1 MTKRRLSLLL
11 LLVCSVALWF
21 IVQNNPGD
29 KRLSQLYVDEH
40 MWEQL
45 KSDRQAFVSNNPIF
59 HAVYLNGYE
68 PAYDHKDNL
77 LLYSLIE
84 DHPMAYDPPVKV
96 SSAQSNV
103 KMALLGDRISDEMI
117 RRNEAISVMFY
128 TNEHYEIYQLKGTT
142 LPLIEIEIS
151 AVDIPIEA
159 VSTRFSLF
167 DNRKGTL
174 NRVVDNPATIHLRGN
189 HIDSVFGYYKK
200 DYRIAL
206 QSQSAGKNERKNHVS
221 LLGLRQDDD
230 WILKAQYNDKDKI
243 REVFSTNLWYESC
256 SENNEFHIQNGTQYR
271 FVEVFIGQE
280 YMGIYGL
287 CHPIDAKQLGLRDG
301 DHFYKKN
308 DTRPETGIDFN
319 QTGPVPGYEYRGN
332 HFENPDWEH
341 LRHYYRTLLNTQEAQ
356 ASDLYEITDVKNAI
370 DIFLFLNLIQ
380 GIDHAHVRD
389 QNAVYNLFFSAKTDN
404 DGKIKI
410 LYTPWD
416 MDRTWGMGFEDEV
429 VIEPSYHVIIDTS
442 IVTRLLEL
450 NDREMA
456 KMVLMRYKE
465 LRSGQWSE
473 RGLEEMLLS
482 FEKDVFHSGAYARDY
497 DRWYAFRGWTPR
509 VSYSEFIEYVHERLK
524 HMDEYVDNLAF
535 EYGIES

>member
-1 MTKRRLSLLL
+1 MKKRFSLFLL
-11 LLVCSVALWF
+11 FLCSLTLMF
-21 IVQNNPGD
+21 ILRHNLGEA
-29 KRLSQLYVDEH
+29 RLSQLYVDEDT
-40 MWEQL
+40 WKQL
-45 KSDRQAFVSNNPIF
+45 MDDRQEFVSNDPIF
-59 HAVYLNGYE
+59 HAIYLNGYE
-68 PAYDHKDNL
+68 PGYDHKDKL
-77 LLYSLIE
+77 LLYSMIE
-84 DHPMAYDPPVKV
+84 EHSMAYDPPVRI
-96 SSAQSNV
+96 SSAQHNV
-103 KMALLGDRISDEMI
+103 RAAFLGNPISDELM
-117 RRNEAISVMFY
+117 RNNEAISVMFY
-128 TNEHYEIYQLKGTT
+128 TDAHYEIYELKCTT
-142 LPLIEIEIS
+142 LPIIEIGIS
-151 AVDIPIEA
+151 AVDIPKEA

-167 DNRKGTL
+167 DNRKEAL
-174 NRVVDNPATIHLRGN
+174 NRVVDNSATIHLRGN
-189 HIDSVFGYYKK
+189 HIDSIFGYHKK

-206 QSQSAGKNERKNHVS
+206 QSQSVGKNMRKNHVS

-256 SENNEFHIQNGTQYR
+256 SSNHEFLIQNGTQYK

-287 CHPIDAKQLGLRDG
+287 CHPIDAKQLGLGDK

-308 DTRPETGIDFN
+308 DTRPETGIDFH

-332 HFENPDWEH
+332 NFENPDWEH
-341 LRHYYRTLLNTQEAQ
+341 LRHYYRTLLHTQEDH

-370 DIFLFLNLIQ
+370 DIYLFLNLIQ

-389 QNAVYNLFFSAKTDN
+389 QNAVYNLFLSAKTDN

-416 MDRTWGMGFEDEV
+416 MDRSWGMGFDDEV
-429 VIEPSYHVIIDTS
+429 VIEPSYNVVIDTS

-456 KMVLMRYKE
+456 KMVIDRYKE
-465 LRSGQWSE
+465 LRDNQWSE
-473 RGLEEMLLS
+473 RNLEEMLLS

-497 DRWYAFRGWTPR
+497 QRWYAFRGWTPR
-509 VSYSEFIEYVHERLK
+509 VSYADFIAYVHARLRHLDDFIGDVAEK
-524 HMDEYVDNLAF
+524 FGLTF
-535 EYGIES
+535 